1 MSKNEGVELVSLA
14 SQVRTLKIRIEGY
27 RQHIREAEKSYKE
40 HLDRL
45 EAKNAELEDQASAIP
60 RIRELEAKNG
70 ELEYAIQ
77 RVEDMKNLGSINETQ
92 SLQIIRAIQNPTF
105 IPYIENKQNTVKITS
120 SGISVESYNKELVKQ
135 ELLKI
140 SSKV

>member
-1 MSKNEGVELVSLA
+1 MDMKQWE
-14 SQVRTLKIRIEGY
+14 
-27 RQHIREAEKSYKE
+27 EA
-40 HLDRL
+40 
-45 EAKNAELEDQASAIP
+45 I
-60 RIRELEAKNG
+60 
-70 ELEYAIQ
+70 EYAIQ